1 MTRRLRL
8 FFSACL
14 LTFSAPTVFG
24 ELAIV
29 SAMPLRGRLIVL
41 DPGHGVINFD
51 AEIINPGKVNNSGF
65 MEHKLNMEIAEKL
78 GRMLEKEGAKV
89 IFTRTPSDYWRES
102 YSTVED
108 NKNRSEFA
116 NELKADIF
124 LAIHCDW
131 HPKRKVQGVTTIFKN
146 PDSKRLAET
155 VHKNMVRRLKARDRK
170 VVCDSYTVLDVIKMP
185 GLILECGFM
194 SHREESKKL
203 AKSTYQTQVAE
214 AITKG
219 LKSYFQSEN

>member
-1 MTRRLRL
+1 MSRRLRL
-8 FFSACL
+8 SFATSL
-14 LTFSAPTVFG
+14 LVFLTPTVFG
-24 ELAIV
+24 ELAIIP
-29 SAMPLRGRLIVL
+29 AMPLRGRLIVL
-41 DPGHGVINFD
+41 DPGHGVVNFD
-51 AEIINPGKVNNSGF
+51 SDIINPGKVNNSGL

-78 GRMLEKEGAKV
+78 GRLLEKEGAKV
-89 IFTRTPSDYWRES
+89 IFTRTTYDYWRES

-116 NELKADIF
+116 NELKADVF

-131 HPKRKVQGVTTIFKN
+131 HPKRKVQGVTTIYEK
-146 PDSKRLAET
+146 PESKRLAEA
-155 VHKNMVRRLKARDRK
+155 VHKNMVRRLKAKDRK

-185 GLILECGFM
+185 GLIVECGFM

-203 AKSTYQTQVAE
+203 ARSAYQTQIAE

-219 LKSYFQSEN
+219 LKTYFASST